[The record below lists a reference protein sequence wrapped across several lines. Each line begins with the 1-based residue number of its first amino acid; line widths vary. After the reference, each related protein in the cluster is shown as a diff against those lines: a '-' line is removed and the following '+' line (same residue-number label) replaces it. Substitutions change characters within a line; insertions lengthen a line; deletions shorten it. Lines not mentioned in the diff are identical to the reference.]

1 MSRFWSSFAAA
12 AVGATLWAGS
22 AAAGGYGAPS
32 APCGPASAPCGPAAF
47 QPPVFQPPVFQQP
60 VGPNCGP
67 GFAPHAGYQGGFHG
81 YRPAPPP
88 PVCTTEVQWQTTYRT
103 EQRCHETWREVSI
116 PVSRAASVPGAC
128 GPNQVC
134 QQDVFRIKV
143 PHCEPRTVTVPV
155 SNPVRVTICRQPDVN
170 SCGVVGQPLEDRR
183 WGDRWDR
190 KDRWDDRRHGGF
202 DRDDWRRPAP
212 PPIHNPGSYFPTGSI
227 SHGGPAFGPS
237 YAGPTTNYRA
247 ARTSLSVD
255 LRDAAPASA
264 TIVAAAPAAPVVEA
278 APAPVASGSTQWLPY

>member
-32 APCGPASAPCGPAAF
+32 APCGPAPAPCGGFAAPATTF
-47 QPPVFQPPVFQQP
+47 LPPPPA

-67 GFAPHAGYQGGFHG
+67 GYAQPFGYQGGFHG

-88 PVCTTEVQWQTTYRT
+88 PICTTEIQWQTTYRT

-116 PVSRAASVPGAC
+116 PVSRAASVPGTC

-155 SNPVRVTICRQPDVN
+155 SNPVRVTTCRQPDVN

-183 WGDRWDR
+183 WSDRWDR
-190 KDRWDDRRHGGF
+190 NDRWDRWDGRDGRWDGKGHGGF
-202 DRDDWRRPAP
+202 GRDDWRRPAP
-212 PPIHNPGSYFPTGSI
+212 PIHNPGPSFHTGSV
-227 SHGGPAFGPS
+227 FGPS
-237 YAGPTTNYRA
+237 YGGPVTNYRA

-255 LRDAAPASA
+255 LGDAAPASA
-264 TIVAAAPAAPVVEA
+264 TVVASAPAVEVAPA
-278 APAPVASGSTQWLPY
+278 APVASGSTQWLPY